1 MHQHTC
7 FTAVVQKTENC
18 QSVKFWMLTVSVTLT
33 LTKAIPS
40 FHKQLWLTLM
50 YNQIKFV
57 GKRISSSE
65 YVLETVIVW
74 LWALTVTLT
83 LTATQFSFFLSWM
96 FWWYAT
102 IPSLVTKCQKAE
114 YFRRYLP
121 DKTWTDGHSD
131 SSIYIYIYTTSLHN
145 VGAGKRQKQ
154 NKQKLK
160 NSEACKSVG
169 Q

>member
-1 MHQHTC
+1 MYQHTC
-7 FTAVVQKTENC
+7 FTAVVQKTENWWT
-18 QSVKFWMLTVSVTLT
+18 VNKFWMFTVSVSVTLT

-40 FHKQLWLTLM
+40 FHKPFRLTLM

-65 YVLETVIVW
+65 YVLETVIFW

-83 LTATQFSFFLSWM
+83 LTAPQFSFFLSWI

-102 IPSLVTKCQKAE
+102 IPSLVTKRQKAE
-114 YFRRYLP
+114 YFRRYLL

-131 SSIYIYIYTTSLHN
+131 SSIYILYHISSWCW
-145 VGAGKRQKQ
+145 GG
-154 NKQKLK
+154 
-160 NSEACKSVG
+160 
-169 Q
+169 